1 MHFTKK
7 TVSEKRSDL
16 IKNLKSKKL
25 LRFPGAYNPLCAKL
39 IVEIGF
45 DGVYVSGGVM
55 SNDLGLPD
63 IGLTCFGLANL
74 FLLYPQV
81 QFYMKILCFIYLVYL
96 GWKMIGSF
104 SMVQKETGR
113 PLRFYE
119 ASLFQFINP
128 KAWSIAV
135 TVASGFFPT
144 DENIFIGVAFVTI
157 TAAAICF
164 PTISLWA
171 LFGSGLRRFVTDIKI
186 KKIIEYLLAVLLVLT
201 GLFILLK

>member
-1 MHFTKK
+1 MITFALFSALSAFYFTMFFTPGPNNAMLTTSGMKFGFIR
-7 TVSEKRSDL
+7 TLPHL
-16 IKNLKSKKL
+16 I
-25 LRFPGAYNPLCAKL
+25 GIPLGHIL
-39 IVEIGF
+39 Q
-45 DGVYVSGGVM
+45 
-55 SNDLGLPD
+55 

-74 FLLYPQV
+74 FLLYPQI

-128 KAWSIAV
+128 KAWTIAI

-144 DENIFIGVAFVTI
+144 EENFLIAVMFITI
-157 TAAAICF
+157 TAAVVCF
-164 PTISLWA
+164 PSICIWAIFGNSLRV
-171 LFGSGLRRFVTDIKI
+171 LIKNERT
-186 KKIIEYLLAVLLVLT
+186 KKITEYILAILLVLT
-201 GLFILLK
+201 AITILIK